1 MANLISTVVNG
12 TLNSTGRITASYDTD
27 RYQMNFNRA
36 SASSWWVT
44 NDSSTLG
51 LHLNNV
57 GDRFYFSTNGDFW
70 SSTNGWLSTALAG
83 KSNVGHT
90 HDDRYYTESESDAR
104 FQPLENQRLSTGNN
118 VTFNQVYTNNW
129 FRNNASNTGLYNE
142 ATTMHLSSQLNGYWD
157 MSSTTTWSG
166 IRFYTGGHVSALRG
180 YVYANTS
187 NEIGFLTNDGNWG
200 LQVDSSK
207 NVRVYGVSLTIGNT
221 TSSDIYMIDTDETTR
236 RIHCNSSRIGFLSSS
251 NTWGSWAANDGS
263 WNSDQSMRAP
273 IFYDSQDTTYYLD
286 PNSTTALRTVGSWRA
301 DSAAWDGEFAG
312 KIQYHSNNWYF
323 QASSNWFFR
332 NSGASNVVSIDS
344 GGNISANG
352 FVGNNSAQTRDKL
365 RVWDSSSYTIG
376 MKSGYDYGHLGNDE
390 YAMSFQMNDNSGR
403 GFWWGD
409 DAHNDNQ
416 GAASLTTDGRMTIAR
431 SLSVGEGEA
440 VVSPS
445 STPLYV
451 KGSTSGADVV
461 GVDGINGRLFTVT
474 DDLSNSL
481 FSVNTIAGLPVIEA
495 FADNTVNIGKY
506 GSATTWSTTGFV
518 TMPNSANIYRDLF
531 INGGRGGNF
540 GNRLIIGT
548 DAATYTMQD
557 GNQRPTAYLHGA
569 YPVLTL
575 NHTVSNGSHGPTI
588 QFAHNTENK
597 QWVIGS
603 NGTGTRLD
611 IGYSEN
617 TNRNPH
623 NGIDDYLGS
632 TFFRINNGGHIE
644 LGRGNGRSTW
654 VNDTLYVGA
663 SDSGDSHMYFGE
675 DSSGWY
681 GLHWY
686 WDSAYTVYLYGR
698 NAGTDTEIMRYTTN
712 SNAYVEW
719 RRHFHMNNY
728 DINYLS
734 QIHFNDDVRF
744 YDDGNNQYLNFKWG
758 NGGAGGIQFWDGDGS
773 RQGYVYGSGTG
784 SFGLLDSGGNWK
796 VRVDT
801 SNVEMYGAQY
811 LTDVYAYILYDRSDS
826 SYYLDPASYSRIWR
840 TSTHWAP
847 SPGVG
852 SSNWVNDFN
861 ATPVSS
867 MSFGGD
873 LSAGGPQ
880 GSWWFQQNM
889 RHSNTSNYWGTQIAW
904 GWEDNANELWQR
916 NVTGGSWS
924 SWVRYINTNNYA
936 GILDAR
942 YYTETEVNSLL
953 SAKQDASTA
962 ITTSN
967 IGSQSVNYAT
977 SAGSATNVTVNSGNT
992 SAAWYPIVWH
1002 SGNTL
1007 YSSSGTTEI
1016 YPSGGYIRSSY
1027 INTTDN
1033 DETGIT
1039 RFVIKNGDNY
1049 HRSATTTSAAN
1060 IIRDVASG
1068 SWGISITGNAATAT
1082 SATSATSASTAGYAD
1097 EAKWIAFPDGPRDLS
1112 DRLPNWNNRSVAWD
1126 FVGAGT
1132 ANGSGNYGGVM
1143 TFSPWDG
1150 TSASTGDSSYQ
1161 LAFANAT
1168 GVNASGQPK
1177 LSIRNGINSTWN
1189 AWYTLI
1195 HSGNI
1200 GDQSVNY
1207 ATTAGTA
1214 NAVAW
1219 TNVSGRPTAVSS
1231 FTNDAGYLTASGT
1244 IANAQFA
1251 TQVVTIQDDAPVG
1264 ANGKLW
1270 WESDTGKLKV
1280 YYGSSSAWVDA
1291 TPVPDMSLYYA
1302 KAGGPISGDVTIQQ
1316 TLTVVGNTLIQGT
1329 LTETSDISLK
1339 ENILPLESSLDKV
1352 MKLNGV
1358 SFNKKATPNVKE
1370 IGFIAQE
1377 VEAVI
1382 PDLVTETNEGI
1393 KTVSYSRVT
1402 AVLVETIKEQ
1412 QAQINEL
1419 KDLVSKLAEKLNS
1432 L

>member
-1 MANLISTVVNG
+1 MHWSSSDNG
-12 TLNSTGRITASYDTD
+12 
-27 RYQMNFNRA
+27 
-36 SASSWWVT
+36 
-44 NDSSTLG
+44 
-51 LHLNNV
+51 
-57 GDRFYFSTNGDFW
+57 FW
-70 SSTNGWLSTALAG
+70 DVSSTN
-83 KSNVGHT
+83 
-90 HDDRYYTESESDAR
+90 SES
-104 FQPLENQRLSTGNN
+104 S
-118 VTFNQVYTNNW
+118 
-129 FRNNASNTGLYNE
+129 
-142 ATTMHLSSQLNGYWD
+142 
-157 MSSTTTWSG
+157 
-166 IRFYTGGHVSALRG
+166 IRFYTGGHKSALRG
-180 YVYANTS
+180 YVYADTS
-187 NEIGFLTNDGNWG
+187 NNIGFLNNAGNWSLRVSSARNVEIFGSDLTIGVGGANATNIIMGDNDEGSRTIHCNSNRIGFLTQAGSWG
-200 LQVDSSK
+200 AYLDDSS
-207 NVRVYGVSLTIGNT
+207 NWTAEGSVS
-221 TSSDIYMIDTDETTR
+221 S
-236 RIHCNSSRIGFLSSS
+236 
-251 NTWGSWAANDGS
+251 
-263 WNSDQSMRAP
+263 P
-273 IFYDSQDTTYYLD
+273 IFYDSADNSYYVD
-286 PNSTTALRTVGSWRA
+286 PN
-301 DSAAWDGEFAG
+301 
-312 KIQYHSNNWYF
+312 
-323 QASSNWFFR
+323 
-332 NSGASNVVSIDS
+332 
-344 GGNISANG
+344 
-352 FVGNNSAQTRDKL
+352 
-365 RVWDSSSYTIG
+365 
-376 MKSGYDYGHLGNDE
+376 
-390 YAMSFQMNDNSGR
+390 
-403 GFWWGD
+403 
-409 DAHNDNQ
+409 
-416 GAASLTTDGRMTIAR
+416 
-431 SLSVGEGEA
+431 
-440 VVSPS
+440 
-445 STPLYV
+445 
-451 KGSTSGADVV
+451 
-461 GVDGINGRLFTVT
+461 
-474 DDLSNSL
+474 
-481 FSVNTIAGLPVIEA
+481 
-495 FADNTVNIGKY
+495 
-506 GSATTWSTTGFV
+506 
-518 TMPNSANIYRDLF
+518 
-531 INGGRGGNF
+531 
-540 GNRLIIGT
+540 
-548 DAATYTMQD
+548 
-557 GNQRPTAYLHGA
+557 
-569 YPVLTL
+569 
-575 NHTVSNGSHGPTI
+575 
-588 QFAHNTENK
+588 
-597 QWVIGS
+597 
-603 NGTGTRLD
+603 
-611 IGYSEN
+611 
-617 TNRNPH
+617 
-623 NGIDDYLGS
+623 
-632 TFFRINNGGHIE
+632 
-644 LGRGNGRSTW
+644 
-654 VNDTLYVGA
+654 
-663 SDSGDSHMYFGE
+663 
-675 DSSGWY
+675 
-681 GLHWY
+681 
-686 WDSAYTVYLYGR
+686 
-698 NAGTDTEIMRYTTN
+698 
-712 SNAYVEW
+712 
-719 RRHFHMNNY
+719 
-728 DINYLS
+728 
-734 QIHFNDDVRF
+734 
-744 YDDGNNQYLNFKWG
+744 
-758 NGGAGGIQFWDGDGS
+758 
-773 RQGYVYGSGTG
+773 
-784 SFGLLDSGGNWK
+784 
-796 VRVDT
+796 
-801 SNVEMYGAQY
+801 
-811 LTDVYAYILYDRSDS
+811 
-826 SYYLDPASYSRIWR
+826 SYSRIYR

-873 LSAGGPQ
+873 LSSGGPQ